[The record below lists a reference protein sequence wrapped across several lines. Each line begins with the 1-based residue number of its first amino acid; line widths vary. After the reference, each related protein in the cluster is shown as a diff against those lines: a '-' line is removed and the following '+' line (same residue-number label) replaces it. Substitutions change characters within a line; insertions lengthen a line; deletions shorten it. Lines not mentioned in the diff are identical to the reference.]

1 MAILDKPEIA
11 EILEGEQP
19 RDAGEFAKQLSER
32 DSIRL
37 IDALEA
43 DTEPS
48 DALKKAVERYKSMA
62 VRR

>member
-1 MAILDKPEIA
+1 MATIDKPETQNQV
-11 EILEGEQP
+11 EE
-19 RDAGEFAKQLSER
+19 RHDDNEFVRQLSER

-37 IDALEA
+37 IDAFEA

-48 DALKKAVERYKSMA
+48 DALKKAVERYKKMA